1 MSCAGLDDLDELL
14 HDSDNAS
21 ARPHRKRHYSLNSDN
36 NFTASSFAMPSS
48 PSRHEH
54 PPPPA
59 SFPGA
64 LRRPDLPPFSGKN
77 NAAGGLYQTPPPSSS
92 FQIRYNQAPVNQP
105 QASEHHR
112 TTSSDED
119 NNFQQ
124 ENCEEFNDEF
134 DDDEISYGDKE
145 GFSVPRLASQEQQ
158 GSIPGKRV
166 GQNAH
171 LPPSYRWSSSEC
183 SPREEFLVQAF
194 GPTSF
199 KLYGSPQASKSEL
212 ENSYSGGK
220 NNNNGEHKHDT
231 TIPDADAELKMSVN
245 ELEEDIRGAIQQ
257 QQTSRLPD
265 LGGLAHPS
273 FSSSSHDHFTPNRI
287 VNFNRSSNQDD
298 HHTSTFGHAMDTRVH
313 SAQPQKEVEFVPPQ
327 EQQHHSTPRVAPA
340 QFSQP
345 KQTGGVHT
353 STKWL
358 RDEDERL
365 RVAVARFGGKN
376 WKMIAETLG
385 NGRTD
390 VQCLHRWNKVL
401 KPGLI
406 KGPWTP
412 EEDRV
417 LTNLITR
424 YGVGKIRWCDL
435 ALHLPGRIGKQC
447 RERWCNHLDSRI
459 RKGQWTPEEDDMV
472 FRWQQKLG
480 NKWSEIAKML
490 PGRTENAVKNR
501 FNSAARRKW
510 LMNQAN
516 KAPSVPSPIPSQ
528 AQPSPHSQLQLHPS
542 APVPRESAAY
552 NIESNPYAF
561 GVESGKVAPLPRP
574 APNPETASI
583 APVNLGHQPKLVP
596 PIGHQSFPQYQSP
609 NAFLPGGSDG
619 SHAVFHPILNKAD
632 THKNDSIPL
641 VTPPI
646 FVPPPLNPLL
656 PPPPSAMN
664 STAATSR
671 DFHHLLSSPP
681 RDEAVGTFPF
691 ASHLPTVLPHE
702 SSTVDSAKCTPV
714 GNRSTDA
721 LDLHLKAEN
730 PERDLVL
737 QSTTGASVP
746 PGGAHDSNV
755 PMDDENM
762 NSFLDS
768 VALELDDIME

>member
-1 MSCAGLDDLDELL
+1 MFPRSSQILRAIVRRSAAPSAAARLLHSQPLAGRVSSALYTPKPRASPFAGRSGALRSMFIQTEPTPNPQSVKFLPGRVVLDERFTTGVDFTVGSEEALNAEIFATIMDFFASEEEVMSDEPIVTDTTILPDDDEVVAMIKELLEQRIRPSVQDDGGDIFYKGFDEKTGTVSVQLAGSCAGCPSSSVTLKQGVENMLKHYIPEVRTIEEWVDEELNALNQKEFLTLEEKLRSVGIPSEPSPKRSMSCAGLDDLDELL
-14 HDSDNAS
+14 HDTDNA
-21 ARPHRKRHYSLNSDN
+21 
-36 NFTASSFAMPSS
+36 
-48 PSRHEH
+48 
-54 PPPPA
+54 
-59 SFPGA
+59 
-64 LRRPDLPPFSGKN
+64 
-77 NAAGGLYQTPPPSSS
+77 
-92 FQIRYNQAPVNQP
+92 
-105 QASEHHR
+105 
-112 TTSSDED
+112 
-119 NNFQQ
+119 
-124 ENCEEFNDEF
+124 
-134 DDDEISYGDKE
+134 YGDKE
-145 GFSVPRLASQEQQ
+145 EFSVPRLASQEQQ
-158 GSIPGKRV
+158 GQIPGKRI

-171 LPPSYRWSSSEC
+171 LPPSYRWSTSEC

-194 GPTSF
+194 GPSGF
-199 KLYGSPQASKSEL
+199 KLYGSPQASKNEL
-212 ENSYSGGK
+212 DDSYGGGRS
-220 NNNNGEHKHDT
+220 NNNSEHKPSSHDT
-231 TIPDADAELKMSVN
+231 AIPDADAELKMSVN

-265 LGGLAHPS
+265 LGGLAHPP
-273 FSSSSHDHFTPNRI
+273 FPSSSHDHFTPNRI
-287 VNFNRSSNQDD
+287 VSFNRSSNQDD
-298 HHTSTFGHAMDTRVH
+298 HHTSPFGHAMDARVH
-313 SAQPQKEVEFVPPQ
+313 SVQHQKEIEYVPQ
-327 EQQHHSTPRVAPA
+327 EQQRHSTTRMSPA
-340 QFSQP
+340 QFSQA
-345 KQTGGVHT
+345 KSSGGVHT

-516 KAPSVPSPIPSQ
+516 KSP
-528 AQPSPHSQLQLHPS
+528 
-542 APVPRESAAY
+542 
-552 NIESNPYAF
+552 
-561 GVESGKVAPLPRP
+561 
-574 APNPETASI
+574 
-583 APVNLGHQPKLVP
+583 
-596 PIGHQSFPQYQSP
+596 
-609 NAFLPGGSDG
+609 
-619 SHAVFHPILNKAD
+619 
-632 THKNDSIPL
+632 
-641 VTPPI
+641 
-646 FVPPPLNPLL
+646 
-656 PPPPSAMN
+656 
-664 STAATSR
+664 
-671 DFHHLLSSPP
+671 
-681 RDEAVGTFPF
+681 
-691 ASHLPTVLPHE
+691 
-702 SSTVDSAKCTPV
+702 
-714 GNRSTDA
+714 
-721 LDLHLKAEN
+721 
-730 PERDLVL
+730 
-737 QSTTGASVP
+737 
-746 PGGAHDSNV
+746 GAHDTNV